1 MIILPQNNYILCKQI
16 NQTKHEDSTSK
27 IIYEKEELPI
37 YEIIDVMKNED
48 LCFNIGDK
56 IICNSTGT
64 KVNLEN
70 TLLYL
75 FNVENVVAKINE
87 NKGK

>member
-37 YEIIDVMKNED
+37 YEIIDIGKNLND
-48 LCFNIGDK
+48 FKFNIGDNV
-56 IICNSTGT
+56 ICCSTGT
-64 KVNLEN
+64 KLKIEKDI
-70 TLLYL
+70 YFL
-75 FNVENVVAKINE
+75 FDEKNIVGKIL
-87 NKGK
+87 

>member
-1 MIILPQNNYILCKQI
+1 
-16 NQTKHEDSTSK
+16 
-27 IIYEKEELPI
+27 
-37 YEIIDVMKNED
+37 MKNED
-48 LCFNIGDK
+48 LCFNIGDN